1 MRRLRPSVSA
11 SWEGVGAQLRKPS
24 GLLGRMAG
32 SLMGFANAGPNRAA
46 LAALD
51 LRDGES
57 LLELG
62 CGPGHALE
70 TLLRD
75 PHPARAI
82 GLDWSETMLAQATRR
97 NRPALEAG
105 RLALVRGDFA
115 NLPFDDASADAVL
128 AVNVV
133 YFMSATAV
141 GEARRVLRGGGRL
154 VLYATHGSAMRRWP
168 FAGRHSHR
176 LFDRKRL
183 AALLAEAGFTRDR
196 IRIDDV
202 DAGFGV
208 SGLLA
213 VATKEDAPARQPE
226 CCAEEGD
233 EIEDDGRS
241 RCCCAQPSS
250 ARNAS
255 SAKYLIP

>member
-1 MRRLRPSVSA
+1 
-11 SWEGVGAQLRKPS
+11 
-24 GLLGRMAG
+24 MAG
-32 SLMGFANAGPNRAA
+32 SLMGFANAKPNAIA
-46 LAALD
+46 LAALG

-62 CGPGHALE
+62 CGPGHALQA
-70 TLLRD
+70 LLRA
-75 PHPARAI
+75 PHLAQVI
-82 GLDWSETMLAQATRR
+82 GLDWSETMLAQAARR
-97 NRPALEAG
+97 NRPALEAR

-115 NLPFDDASADAVL
+115 SLPFDDESADAIL

-133 YFMSATAV
+133 YFMTAV
-141 GEARRVLRGGGRL
+141 ATGEARRVLRPGGRL

-183 AALLAEAGFTRDR
+183 AALLAEAGFARDH
-196 IRIDDV
+196 IRVGDV

-213 VATKEDAPARQPE
+213 VATREDAPVRQPE
-226 CCAEEGD
+226 C
-233 EIEDDGRS
+233 
-241 RCCCAQPSS
+241 
-250 ARNAS
+250 
-255 SAKYLIP
+255 

>member
-1 MRRLRPSVSA
+1 
-11 SWEGVGAQLRKPS
+11 
-24 GLLGRMAG
+24 MAG
-32 SLMGFANAGPNRAA
+32 SFMGFANAKPNAIARAA
-46 LAALD
+46 LG

-62 CGPGHALE
+62 CGPGHALQA
-70 TLLRD
+70 LLGD
-75 PHPARAI
+75 PHLKRAI
-82 GLDWSETMLAQATRR
+82 GLDWSETMLAQAARR
-97 NRPALEAG
+97 NRPALETG

-115 NLPFDDASADAVL
+115 GLPFDEGSADAVL

-141 GEARRVLRGGGRL
+141 GEACRVLCPGGRL

-183 AALLAEAGFTRDR
+183 AALLAEAGFARDR

-213 VATKEDAPARQPE
+213 VATKDDAPAGQPE

-250 ARNAS
+250 ARKAS
-255 SAKYLIP
+255 RAKYLIP

>member
-1 MRRLRPSVSA
+1 
-11 SWEGVGAQLRKPS
+11 
-24 GLLGRMAG
+24 
-32 SLMGFANAGPNRAA
+32 MGFANAKPNALA

-57 LLELG
+57 LIELG
-62 CGPGHALE
+62 CGPGHALQA
-70 TLLRD
+70 LLRAS
-75 PHPARAI
+75 HLVRAI
-82 GLDWSETMLAQATRR
+82 GLDWSEMMLAQASRR
-97 NRPALEAG
+97 NRLALEAG
-105 RLALVRGDFA
+105 RVALVRADFA
-115 NLPFDDASADAVL
+115 RLPFDDESADAIL

-133 YFMSATAV
+133 YFMTASAV
-141 GEARRVLRGGGRL
+141 GEARRVLRPGGHL

-183 AALLAEAGFTRDR
+183 AALLAEAGFGEDR
-196 IRIDDV
+196 IRIDDI

-213 VATKEDAPARQPE
+213 VATKEGAQARQ
-226 CCAEEGD
+226 CCVEEDD
-233 EIEDDGRS
+233 EMADDGRS

-250 ARNAS
+250 TRNAS
-255 SAKYLIP
+255 MAKYLIP